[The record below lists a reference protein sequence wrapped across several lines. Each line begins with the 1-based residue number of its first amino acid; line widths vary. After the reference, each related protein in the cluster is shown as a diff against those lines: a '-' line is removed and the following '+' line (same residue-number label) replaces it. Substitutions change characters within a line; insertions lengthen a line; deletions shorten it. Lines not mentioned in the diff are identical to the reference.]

1 VHDPLSRRTSLVY
14 GNGTTQSY
22 AWSQA
27 GDLTAHTHTLS
38 GTANTWTLGYSKAH
52 QLVSEA
58 ASNAAWGHVA
68 SVDETTSYGAANNL
82 NQYVSVTQ
90 GASPS
95 VTLTHDANG
104 NLTGEGTWTF
114 AYDAENRLRTANR
127 AGTAASYLYDPLGRR
142 QARIVNGV
150 TTSFLSDGSEEVAE
164 YTGAGALLR
173 RYIPG
178 PGTDQ
183 PIAMVTPAGAG
194 HTRSYFHVNR
204 QGSTVAMSNDA
215 GVMAEGPYTYDAY
228 GQGPTSAGVPF
239 KYTGRRLDP
248 ETGLYYYRARY
259 YSASL
264 GRFLQTDPIGY
275 ADQMNLYAYVGN
287 DPGNATD
294 PSGKCPWCIVGAV
307 IGGAIQAVAEVQSG
321 SFSKD
326 AKTGDGWKA
335 AGRILV
341 AAGAGALSGG
351 ASTLISATAKTV
363 VGRAVANTAAGA
375 AIGAVQAEGNAVVT
389 EGRRA
394 TTEEKAWG
402 AAIGGAL
409 SGVGSLVGDGVEA
422 VVKSVGRGLAS
433 NSNEAIAER
442 SVQWAEPGMTPVDT
456 TPAAA
461 ANAGSKIGATTSNA
475 AANSGP
481 LVDPPRKKN

>member
-1 VHDPLSRRTSLVY
+1 M
-14 GNGTTQSY
+14 
-22 AWSQA
+22 
-27 GDLTAHTHTLS
+27 
-38 GTANTWTLGYSKAH
+38 
-52 QLVSEA
+52 SEA

-127 AGTAASYLYDPLGRR
+127 AGTVASYLYDPLGRR
-142 QARIVNGV
+142 QAKIVNGV
-150 TTSFLSDGSEEVAE
+150 TTSFLSDGDEEVAE

-183 PIAMVTPAGAG
+183 PIAMVTPAGAA

-215 GVMAEGPYTYDAY
+215 GVMAEGPYPSDAD

-275 ADQMNLYAYVGN
+275 ADQMNLYGYVSN
-287 DPGNATD
+287 DPVNATD
-294 PSGKCPWCIVGAV
+294 PSGLCGPATPACVAIVM
-307 IGGAIQAVAEVQSG
+307 
-321 SFSKD
+321 
-326 AKTGDGWKA
+326 
-335 AGRILV
+335 
-341 AAGAGALSGG
+341 AGAKC
-351 ASTLISATAKTV
+351 ASSA
-363 VGRAVANTAAGA
+363 
-375 AIGAVQAEGNAVVT
+375 Q
-389 EGRRA
+389 
-394 TTEEKAWG
+394 
-402 AAIGGAL
+402 
-409 SGVGSLVGDGVEA
+409 
-422 VVKSVGRGLAS
+422 
-433 NSNEAIAER
+433 
-442 SVQWAEPGMTPVDT
+442 
-456 TPAAA
+456 
-461 ANAGSKIGATTSNA
+461 
-475 AANSGP
+475 
-481 LVDPPRKKN
+481 

>member
-1 VHDPLSRRTSLVY
+1 
-14 GNGTTQSY
+14 
-22 AWSQA
+22 
-27 GDLTAHTHTLS
+27 
-38 GTANTWTLGYSKAH
+38 
-52 QLVSEA
+52 VSEA
-58 ASNAAWGHVA
+58 ASNAAWGHVS

-104 NLTGEGTWTF
+104 NLTNEGTWTF

-127 AGTAASYLYDPLGRR
+127 AGTAASCLYDPLGRR
-142 QARIVNGV
+142 QAKIVNGV

-183 PIAMVTPAGAG
+183 PIAMVTPAGAS

-275 ADQMNLYAYVGN
+275 ADDMNMYAYVGG
-287 DPGNATD
+287 DPVNATD
-294 PSGKCPWCIVGAV
+294 PSGRNAVVAGAAAGCAVSGPACPAGAAVGAV
-307 IGGAIQAVAEVQSG
+307 GGLILTGVCYFYCSDAVDAAREFWDYVNRADSNTPPVPGQIVGEGPRQGSG
-321 SFSKD
+321 
-326 AKTGDGWKA
+326 
-335 AGRILV
+335 GRIV
-341 AAGAGALSGG
+341 
-351 ASTLISATAKTV
+351 
-363 VGRAVANTAAGA
+363 
-375 AIGAVQAEGNAVVT
+375 
-389 EGRRA
+389 
-394 TTEEKAWG
+394 
-402 AAIGGAL
+402 
-409 SGVGSLVGDGVEA
+409 
-422 VVKSVGRGLAS
+422 
-433 NSNEAIAER
+433 
-442 SVQWAEPGMTPVDT
+442 
-456 TPAAA
+456 
-461 ANAGSKIGATTSNA
+461 
-475 AANSGP
+475 SGP
-481 LVDPPRKKN
+481 LAPENGGTGKVDEDFDKLTGGSSRPATEKDRRPPGTQIGDNGIQIRPASNGEGPKINIPGTATKPPETLHYPPPPPPPPGETR

>member
-1 VHDPLSRRTSLVY
+1 
-14 GNGTTQSY
+14 
-22 AWSQA
+22 
-27 GDLTAHTHTLS
+27 
-38 GTANTWTLGYSKAH
+38 
-52 QLVSEA
+52 A

-68 SVDETTSYGAANNL
+68 SVDATTSYGAANNL

-127 AGTAASYLYDPLGRR
+127 AGTAASYLHDPLGRR
-142 QARIVNGV
+142 QAKIVNGV
-150 TTSFLSDGSEEVAE
+150 TTSFLSDGAEEVAE
-164 YTGAGALLR
+164 CTGAGALLR

-204 QGSTVAMSNDA
+204 QGSTAAMSNDA
-215 GVMAEGPYTYDAY
+215 GVMAEGPYPYDAY

-275 ADQMNLYAYVGN
+275 ADDMNMYAYVGG
-287 DPGNATD
+287 DPVNGVDPRGESVRYVGGQVEICLLLCLSLQVAHATD
-294 PSGKCPWCIVGAV
+294 NETGEEDWLITVGHGVGLGLNGGGVAGNVGIPGDDTVIEDVKGRSVTGQASLPGVVPSGTL
-307 IGGAIQAVAEVQSG
+307 G
-321 SFSKD
+321 STRS
-326 AKTGDGWKA
+326 TT
-335 AGRILV
+335 AGRNRPVVEGGL
-341 AAGAGALSGG
+341 GAGTGG
-351 ASTLISATAKTV
+351 ASATINDTFSVDDVIEK
-363 VGRAVANTAAGA
+363 
-375 AIGAVQAEGNAVVT
+375 VVT
-389 EGRRA
+389 CFGWCKGSAPRSEA
-394 TTEEKAWG
+394 KASPG
-402 AAIGGAL
+402 PAKKSDDQERKSGG
-409 SGVGSLVGDGVEA
+409 D
-422 VVKSVGRGLAS
+422 R
-433 NSNEAIAER
+433 
-442 SVQWAEPGMTPVDT
+442 
-456 TPAAA
+456 
-461 ANAGSKIGATTSNA
+461 
-475 AANSGP
+475 
-481 LVDPPRKKN
+481 

>member
-1 VHDPLSRRTSLVY
+1 M
-14 GNGTTQSY
+14 
-22 AWSQA
+22 
-27 GDLTAHTHTLS
+27 HTHTLS

-82 NQYVSVTQ
+82 NQYVTVSQ

-127 AGTAASYLYDPLGRR
+127 VGTAATYLYDPLGRR
-142 QARIVNGV
+142 QAKVVNGV

-183 PIAMVTPAGAG
+183 PVAMVTPAGAT

-215 GVMAEGPYTYDAY
+215 GAMAEGPYTYDAY

-275 ADQMNLYAYVGN
+275 ADQMNLYGYVGN
-287 DPGNATD
+287 DPVNATD
-294 PSGKCPWCIVGAV
+294 PTGEKCDKDAEGKYDCFTTIAENQTPEERRLAESKQKEFDKAYTDTTNALAELVAKDPNARVKITVRDQTVDVGASSVLDSLVNTDVELSGKQPQFTDTDGKLRERYGESYVPYREAYGGTKIIVY
-307 IGGAIQAVAEVQSG
+307 GGPLRQGPYQQKLTLVHEAIHTS
-321 SFSKD
+321 
-326 AKTGDGWKA
+326 
-335 AGRILV
+335 RH
-341 AAGAGALSGG
+341 
-351 ASTLISATAKTV
+351 
-363 VGRAVANTAAGA
+363 
-375 AIGAVQAEGNAVVT
+375 
-389 EGRRA
+389 GRRLDRWRHLHPDH
-394 TTEEKAWG
+394 T
-402 AAIGGAL
+402 
-409 SGVGSLVGDGVEA
+409 
-422 VVKSVGRGLAS
+422 
-433 NSNEAIAER
+433 AEFNR
-442 SVQWAEPGMTPVDT
+442 SAQGILRRLFPKEYQ
-456 TPAAA
+456 
-461 ANAGSKIGATTSNA
+461 
-475 AANSGP
+475 
-481 LVDPPRKKN
+481 

>member
-1 VHDPLSRRTSLVY
+1 MRYVEVAIRLRHASQRCLKRIRTDFNWALHYSKFALL
-14 GNGTTQSY
+14 GTV
-22 AWSQA
+22 
-27 GDLTAHTHTLS
+27 
-38 GTANTWTLGYSKAH
+38 NIWTLGYSKAH

-82 NQYVSVTQ
+82 NQYVSVMQ

-127 AGTAASYLYDPLGRR
+127 AGTAATYLYDPLGRR
-142 QARIVNGV
+142 QAKVVNGV
-150 TTSFLSDGSEEVAE
+150 TTSFLSDGAEEVAE

-183 PIAMVTPAGAG
+183 PVAMVTPAGAA

-264 GRFLQTDPIGY
+264 GRFLQTDPVGY
-275 ADQMNLYAYVGN
+275 ADQMNLYGYVSN
-287 DPGNATD
+287 DPVNATD
-294 PSGKCPWCIVGAV
+294 PSGEVTLTFGLEFKVPNVLAYVGLSSAPEVTQFGVGFGGAV
-307 IGGAIQAVAEVQSG
+307 SIPVPGIDADGTEFDAGLYGEVSADRGYGLGG
-321 SFSKD
+321 
-326 AKTGDGWKA
+326 TGKA
-335 AGRILV
+335 TITAGLV
-341 AAGAGALSGG
+341 RGDVRGLSGKG
-351 ASTLISATAKTV
+351 SEISVQMPVTPIPGTPIPNPIGPS
-363 VGRAVANTAAGA
+363 VGGSVQLNEKGEFTG
-375 AIGAVQAEGNAVVT
+375 VQASV
-389 EGRRA
+389 
-394 TTEEKAWG
+394 
-402 AAIGGAL
+402 
-409 SGVGSLVGDGVEA
+409 GVGSEISGSE
-422 VVKSVGRGLAS
+422 
-433 NSNEAIAER
+433 
-442 SVQWAEPGMTPVDT
+442 T
-456 TPAAA
+456 AAA
-461 ANAGSKIGATTSNA
+461 TVSIQDLFGARGKESKAKA
-475 AANSGP
+475 
-481 LVDPPRKKN
+481 VQ